1 MIGELPPQQQALVA
15 GPALSRANLLDLI
28 KSAREVIMLEKF
40 NYMEGKL
47 AQGLVTPVTKQ
58 PGDAEWTQLYNRI
71 ELASCLG
78 ANMQGQT

>member
-1 MIGELPPQQQALVA
+1 
-15 GPALSRANLLDLI
+15 
-28 KSAREVIMLEKF
+28 MLEKF